1 MEYFVSFM
9 WNFEETGA
17 HGTGSTRVTLD
28 SPIDSMDV
36 IRYIEEF
43 LRAKY
48 SGKGDIPEGAR
59 VLVVNWKRFED
70 PRRKLPLIPV
80 YYIIIAAAVAVWVGF
95 VAGWMSPSQE
105 IPRTSK
111 DAPTSVEAR

>member
-48 SGKGDIPEGAR
+48 SGKGDIP
-59 VLVVNWKRFED
+59 VVNWKRFED